1 MLWSSALRDRQHD
14 HEMRFL
20 RERTPLDRMHS
31 RPGIEAAGVVLGV
44 FGSIIHTNVLSFN
57 GKPQTQ
63 VKQAGLACACGSPFN
78 DLCQHNTDQV
88 QIPCLKSMR

>member
-1 MLWSSALRDRQHD
+1 MRDRQHD

-63 VKQAGLACACGSPFN
+63 VKQAGLACAVAVHCAKSGGDMKVGEVV
-78 DLCQHNTDQV
+78 DLSDGKDSIT
-88 QIPCLKSMR
+88 